1 MFSATGALGLVMAV
15 LDGHHDVG
23 NPTDPVG
30 SALVK
35 IVRALP
41 ETVAA
46 QADPISAGSSATGI
60 RSPST

>member
-1 MFSATGALGLVMAV
+1 MAV
-15 LDGHHDVG
+15 LDDHDDASD
-23 NPTDPVG
+23 PTDPVG
-30 SALVK
+30 SALGK